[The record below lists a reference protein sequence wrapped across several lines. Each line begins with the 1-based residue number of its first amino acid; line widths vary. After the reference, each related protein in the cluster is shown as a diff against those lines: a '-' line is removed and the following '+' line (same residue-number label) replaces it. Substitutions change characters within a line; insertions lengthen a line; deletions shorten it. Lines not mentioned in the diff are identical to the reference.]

1 MCALSDGRWL
11 CTFRAAPTKDSSTEN
26 TLLTYSDDEG
36 KTWSDPVA
44 PWIAPC
50 VGEKQGS
57 VHVGYCSAADE
68 SRILATLCW
77 LDRSDL
83 ALPMFNTDT
92 EGLLDMKIMLS
103 ESKDRGQSWS
113 EPCFVDCAPF
123 YGPNPIT
130 GPILAVTAEKLI
142 CQFEINK
149 PYHDTTQ
156 WRHFSVLKFSNDGG
170 RSWPEHVIT
179 GNDPENRFFYWDQRP
194 GLLAEGWI
202 LNLFWSYDNKEGGY
216 INIQARESRDHGRT
230 WSKMWDTAVP
240 GQPAN
245 PARLKN
251 GKVAMA
257 YIDRTSSPVI
267 AVRTSDDDGR
277 TWPEDG
283 KTVLYE
289 AAIASQTTD
298 KKAMQDA
305 WEELGN
311 FSVGLPATS
320 LTPNGDL
327 LVVYYA
333 GPEKDNTNIEW
344 VRLRA

>member
-1 MCALSDGRWL
+1 
-11 CTFRAAPTKDSSTEN
+11 
-26 TLLTYSDDEG
+26 
-36 KTWSDPVA
+36 
-44 PWIAPC
+44 
-50 VGEKQGS
+50 
-57 VHVGYCSAADE
+57 
-68 SRILATLCW
+68 
-77 LDRSDL
+77 
-83 ALPMFNTDT
+83 
-92 EGLLDMKIMLS
+92 
-103 ESKDRGQSWS
+103 
-113 EPCFVDCAPF
+113 
-123 YGPNPIT
+123 
-130 GPILAVTAEKLI
+130 
-142 CQFEINK
+142 
-149 PYHDTTQ
+149 
-156 WRHFSVLKFSNDGG
+156 
-170 RSWPEHVIT
+170 
-179 GNDPENRFFYWDQRP
+179 
-194 GLLAEGWI
+194 
-202 LNLFWSYDNKEGGY
+202 
-216 INIQARESRDHGRT
+216 
-230 WSKMWDTAVP
+230 DTAVP